1 MRKHGIATAAIA
13 LSATLLLSAAAA
25 AQDVPFRGEVTT
37 VADDASTPL
46 LDLMRSRASEFLLR
60 SGEDCVWIGYHV
72 TARERLRDSRFHGG
86 CDSHGN
92 EVTVTDGVTVRRG
105 ADEGIEPEGSE
116 RKAVLYLYRSDA
128 SLRRVRLLELDE
140 RYRFTIQLL
149 WLQDVPPERSLDA
162 LEELLNGAGVSDD
175 LRESALT
182 AIAVHQGSRPGRIL
196 EGIVRSGRDVDLRE
210 QALFWFGFTIDP
222 EDIGPL
228 RRLEGDLRPSGLR
241 EHLTFVYYLQ
251 KSDAATERLIDMARG
266 DADREVR
273 EQAIF
278 WLGQLASARAAEE
291 LGRLVEDDP
300 DAEIRAQAVF
310 ALSQLES
317 PRGLELLMRVA
328 GTSPNPDVRRAAIFW
343 IGQSGDPRA
352 VDFLEQLLRD

>member
-1 MRKHGIATAAIA
+1 LISI
-13 LSATLLLSAAAA
+13 LFLSAAAA

-37 VADDASTPL
+37 VADDTSMPL
-46 LDLMRSRASEFLLR
+46 RDLMRSRASDFLLQ
-60 SGEDCVWIGYHV
+60 SGEDCVWIGYSV
-72 TARERLRDSRFHGG
+72 LARERMRDSRFHGG
-86 CDSHGN
+86 CGRHGG
-92 EVTVTDGVTVRRG
+92 EVTVIDGVTVRRG
-105 ADEGIEPEGSE
+105 ADEGIEPDGSE
-116 RKAVLYLYRSDA
+116 SKAVLYLYRGDA
-128 SLRRVRLLELDE
+128 RLRRVRLLELSE

-149 WLQDVPPERSLDA
+149 WLEDVPRERSLDA
-162 LEELLNGAGVSDD
+162 LEETLNEAGSSDR
-175 LRESALT
+175 LRAETLA
-182 AIAVHQGSRPGRIL
+182 AIAVHQGPRPGRIL

-228 RRLEGDLRPSGLR
+228 RRLEANLRPSGLR

-251 KSDAATERLIDMARG
+251 KSEAATERLIEMARG

-310 ALSQLES
+310 ALSQLDS

-328 GTSPNPDVRRAAIFW
+328 STNPHPDVRRAAIFW
-343 IGQSGDPRA
+343 IGQSGDARA
-352 VDFLEQLLRD
+352 VDFFEQLLRD